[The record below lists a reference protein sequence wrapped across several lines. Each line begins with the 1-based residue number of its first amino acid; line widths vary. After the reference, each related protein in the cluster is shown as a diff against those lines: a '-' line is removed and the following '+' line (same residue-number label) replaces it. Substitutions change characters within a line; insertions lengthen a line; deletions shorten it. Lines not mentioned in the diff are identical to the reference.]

1 MLGRYKGKREAPRGE
16 NVPGERELD
25 PFAPGTGEK
34 GDPFDQNVTREPAAG
49 VGDPFAEGPAS
60 TESAAP
66 EGEDPFEAET
76 VPAEELGD
84 PFAEET
90 GGEGRK
96 LDAFRAGCGRFFRSR
111 KGKVITTVVCCLLA
125 FVVGG
130 TIALRGWIKPPE
142 IPTAPV
148 EPEETVPEQP
158 EEPAEPTDDEL
169 YPDDGYT
176 GDMPT
181 VSGERKEGV
190 YTILLV
196 GTDMGDGNTDTIM
209 VATYDTKN
217 QNVSIMSIPRDTMI
231 NASWDI
237 KKINSVYSRY
247 SDGIGALKTQISR
260 LVGFTPDFYVKVE
273 LSMFVELVD
282 LVGGVEFYVPQ
293 DMNYDDDWQDLHIHL
308 EEGLQVLDGESAM
321 ELVRFRRYAEGDIK
335 RVQVQQDFMK
345 ALIQECLSLEHW
357 GKIKAY
363 IDLAME
369 NVETDLDFG
378 SIVWFAAQALGLN
391 GGGALDMDN
400 VYTCTIPAN
409 YYASAWSR
417 ATSQEQSYVTIY
429 PNQVV
434 ELVNERFNPYLQD
447 VTTSMLDAM
456 SILSNGDIASSTGSL
471 RDTQH
476 NAIMAVRRGEAYYD
490 DNGNIVYGTPPTE
503 LEVLQDELGNY
514 YILDENGNIVYTD
527 ESGTPIQ
534 PALPSEGTGSEGTG
548 DTTGSADGTGGT
560 GTTDTGSEPTVPGD
574 GGATGETGGAEESAG
589 GAGETDGGSGADGAD
604 VPDSGTG
611 DGSAQLPEEPDTPAE
626 PSADEEPPGWL

>member
-190 YTILLV
+190 YTFLLV

-429 PNQVV
+429 HNQVV

>member
-25 PFAPGTGEK
+25 PFAPGAGEK

-400 VYTCTIPAN
+400 VYTCTLPAN

-417 ATSQEQSYVTIY
+417 ATGLKQSYVTIY

-503 LEVLQDELGNY
+503 PEVLQDELGNY

-534 PALPSEGTGSEGTG
+534 PALPLEGTGSEGTG
-548 DTTGSADGTGGT
+548 DTTGSADGTGDT
-560 GTTDTGSEPTVPGD
+560 GNTDTGSEPTVPGD

-589 GAGETDGGSGADGAD
+589 GAGETDGGSGADGAG

>member
-25 PFAPGTGEK
+25 PFTPGAGEK

-190 YTILLV
+190 YTFLLV

-503 LEVLQDELGNY
+503 PEVLQDELGNY
-514 YILDENGNIVYTD
+514 YILDENGNIVYTG

-534 PALPSEGTGSEGTG
+534 PALPPEGTGSEGTG

-589 GAGETDGGSGADGAD
+589 EAGETDGGSGADGAG

>member
-34 GDPFDQNVTREPAAG
+34 GDPFDHNVTREPAAG

-190 YTILLV
+190 YTFLLV

-447 VTTSMLDAM
+447 VTTSMLRYEHP
-456 SILSNGDIASSTGSL
+456 L
-471 RDTQH
+471 Q
-476 NAIMAVRRGEAYYD
+476 RGHCLLHR
-490 DNGNIVYGTPPTE
+490 VPP
-503 LEVLQDELGNY
+503 
-514 YILDENGNIVYTD
+514 
-527 ESGTPIQ
+527 
-534 PALPSEGTGSEGTG
+534 
-548 DTTGSADGTGGT
+548 
-560 GTTDTGSEPTVPGD
+560 
-574 GGATGETGGAEESAG
+574 
-589 GAGETDGGSGADGAD
+589 
-604 VPDSGTG
+604 
-611 DGSAQLPEEPDTPAE
+611 
-626 PSADEEPPGWL
+626 

>member
-25 PFAPGTGEK
+25 PFAPGAGEK

-190 YTILLV
+190 YTFLLV

-503 LEVLQDELGNY
+503 PEVLQDELGNY

-534 PALPSEGTGSEGTG
+534 PALPLEGTGSEGTG
-548 DTTGSADGTGGT
+548 DTTGSADGTGDT
-560 GTTDTGSEPTVPGD
+560 GNTDTGSEPTVPGD
-574 GGATGETGGAEESAG
+574 GGGTGETGGAEESAG
-589 GAGETDGGSGADGAD
+589 GAGETDGGSGADGAG

>member
-190 YTILLV
+190 YTFLLV

-503 LEVLQDELGNY
+503 PEVLQDELGNY

-534 PALPSEGTGSEGTG
+534 PALPLEGTGSEGTG
-548 DTTGSADGTGGT
+548 DTTGSADGTGDT
-560 GTTDTGSEPTVPGD
+560 GNTDTGSEPTVPGD

-589 GAGETDGGSGADGAD
+589 GAGETDGGSGADGAG

-611 DGSAQLPEEPDTPAE
+611 DGAAQLPEEPNIPAE

>member
-1 MLGRYKGKREAPRGE
+1 NAAT
-16 NVPGERELD
+16 ERCSLHRCPTRRSSD
-25 PFAPGTGEK
+25 LRFAPGAGEK

-181 VSGERKEGV
+181 VSGERKEGD
-190 YTILLV
+190 YTFLLV
-196 GTDMGDGNTDTIM
+196 GTDMGDGCTDTIM
-209 VATYDTKN
+209 VATYDTKD
-217 QNVSIMSIPRDTMI
+217 QNVSSMSIPRDTRI

-247 SDGIGALKTQISR
+247 SDGIGALKSQSSR

-273 LSMFVELVD
+273 L
-282 LVGGVEFYVPQ
+282 
-293 DMNYDDDWQDLHIHL
+293 
-308 EEGLQVLDGESAM
+308 
-321 ELVRFRRYAEGDIK
+321 
-335 RVQVQQDFMK
+335 
-345 ALIQECLSLEHW
+345 
-357 GKIKAY
+357 
-363 IDLAME
+363 
-369 NVETDLDFG
+369 
-378 SIVWFAAQALGLN
+378 
-391 GGGALDMDN
+391 
-400 VYTCTIPAN
+400 
-409 YYASAWSR
+409 
-417 ATSQEQSYVTIY
+417 
-429 PNQVV
+429 
-434 ELVNERFNPYLQD
+434 
-447 VTTSMLDAM
+447 
-456 SILSNGDIASSTGSL
+456 
-471 RDTQH
+471 
-476 NAIMAVRRGEAYYD
+476 
-490 DNGNIVYGTPPTE
+490 
-503 LEVLQDELGNY
+503 
-514 YILDENGNIVYTD
+514 
-527 ESGTPIQ
+527 
-534 PALPSEGTGSEGTG
+534 
-548 DTTGSADGTGGT
+548 
-560 GTTDTGSEPTVPGD
+560 
-574 GGATGETGGAEESAG
+574 
-589 GAGETDGGSGADGAD
+589 
-604 VPDSGTG
+604 
-611 DGSAQLPEEPDTPAE
+611 
-626 PSADEEPPGWL
+626 

>member
-25 PFAPGTGEK
+25 PFTPGAGEK

-60 TESAAP
+60 AESAAP

-190 YTILLV
+190 YTFLLV

-400 VYTCTIPAN
+400 VYTCTLPAN

-417 ATSQEQSYVTIY
+417 ATGLKQSYVTIY

-503 LEVLQDELGNY
+503 PEVLQDELGNY

-534 PALPSEGTGSEGTG
+534 PALPLEGTGSEGTG
-548 DTTGSADGTGGT
+548 DTTGSAGGT
-560 GTTDTGSEPTVPGD
+560 GDTGDADTGSEPTVPGD
-574 GGATGETGGAEESAG
+574 GGGTGETGGAEESAG
-589 GAGETDGGSGADGAD
+589 GAGETDGGSGADGAG

>member
-60 TESAAP
+60 AESAAP

-190 YTILLV
+190 YTFLLV

-503 LEVLQDELGNY
+503 PEVLQDELGNY

-534 PALPSEGTGSEGTG
+534 PALPLEGTGSEGTG

-589 GAGETDGGSGADGAD
+589 GAGETDGGSGADGVG